1 MCFKRIILGAICR
14 KGEDRSRREQLGGC
28 SAHPGKIKK
37 MMVAW
42 TGVVAEEVDG
52 MIRFL
57 IYFVNNAILD
67 RGL

>member
-1 MCFKRIILGAICR
+1 
-14 KGEDRSRREQLGGC
+14 
-28 SAHPGKIKK
+28 